1 MLLRLPDP
9 AARFAVLVLALV
21 LAVTLS
27 FFSVRNAR
35 AAIEAG
41 LGTRA
46 GYEAAAR
53 LEPTNP
59 ENWYLLG
66 RYWQYTLD
74 DPDPTRAIVNF
85 RHALSLNPRYADA
98 WLDLGAVSESEG
110 DLSGARDAY
119 VQARNA
125 YPESAAPFTPTRSAA
140 PTPFRAAGVSIP
152 TLNPFSATLF
162 RPIAPLISTSFASS
176 PPLINLPQRSSSGS
190 AWFLFIRA

>member
-74 DPDPTRAIVNF
+74 DPHPARPIANF
-85 RHALSLNPRYADA
+85 RHALSLNPRYAHPWTHLA
-98 WLDLGAVSESEG
+98 PGSEPETH
-110 DLSGARDAY
+110 LS
-119 VQARNA
+119 
-125 YPESAAPFTPTRSAA
+125 
-140 PTPFRAAGVSIP
+140 
-152 TLNPFSATLF
+152 
-162 RPIAPLISTSFASS
+162 
-176 PPLINLPQRSSSGS
+176 
-190 AWFLFIRA
+190 

>member
-59 ENWYLLG
+59 EKWYHLG
-66 RYWQYTLD
+66 QY
-74 DPDPTRAIVNF
+74 
-85 RHALSLNPRYADA
+85 
-98 WLDLGAVSESEG
+98 
-110 DLSGARDAY
+110 
-119 VQARNA
+119 
-125 YPESAAPFTPTRSAA
+125 
-140 PTPFRAAGVSIP
+140 
-152 TLNPFSATLF
+152 
-162 RPIAPLISTSFASS
+162 
-176 PPLINLPQRSSSGS
+176 
-190 AWFLFIRA
+190 

>member
-27 FFSVRNAR
+27 FFRFGTPR
-35 AAIEAG
+35 AAFEAG
-41 LGTRA
+41 LGTRP
-46 GYEAAAR
+46 GYEAPAR

-125 YPESAAPFTPTRSAA
+125 YPVSAAVAWRYGNFLLRQGEVPQAFAEIRRAVYSHPTPTSD
-140 PTPFRAAGVSIP
+140 
-152 TLNPFSATLF
+152 
-162 RPIAPLISTSFASS
+162 AS
-176 PPLINLPQRSSSGS
+176 
-190 AWFLFIRA
+190 

>member
-9 AARFAVLVLALV
+9 AARFAVLVLALS

-66 RYWQYTLD
+66 RYW
-74 DPDPTRAIVNF
+74 
-85 RHALSLNPRYADA
+85 S
-98 WLDLGAVSESEG
+98 
-110 DLSGARDAY
+110 
-119 VQARNA
+119 
-125 YPESAAPFTPTRSAA
+125 TRS
-140 PTPFRAAGVSIP
+140 TIP
-152 TLNPFSATLF
+152 TLP
-162 RPIAPLISTSFASS
+162 APSSTFDTPS
-176 PPLINLPQRSSSGS
+176 P
-190 AWFLFIRA
+190 